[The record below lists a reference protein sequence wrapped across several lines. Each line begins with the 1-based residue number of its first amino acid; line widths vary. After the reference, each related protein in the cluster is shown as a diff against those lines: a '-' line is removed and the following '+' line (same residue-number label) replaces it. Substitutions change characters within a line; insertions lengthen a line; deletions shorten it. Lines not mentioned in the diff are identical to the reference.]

1 MEPIR
6 INVTL
11 DFSERAAALIQQL
24 TGAKVQ
30 PAPPATVHPVPR
42 PETRPM
48 APPSAAVPP
57 SEEPEETKEISD
69 EELRQVVFEARSAFA
84 GAAMKIKN
92 EVFPSFGIKASV
104 DCPPEKRADLVD
116 ALRNLKP

>member
-11 DFSERAAALIQQL
+11 DLSERAQALIQTL
-24 TGAKVQ
+24 TGAQIRPQV
-30 PAPPATVHPVPR
+30 R

-48 APPSAAVPP
+48 AAPAPAVPP
-57 SEEPEETKEISD
+57 REEPVKDEAPEISD
-69 EELRQVVFEARSAFA
+69 EELRQVVFEARSSFT
-84 GAAMKIKN
+84 GAAAKIKN

-104 DCPPEKRADLVD
+104 DCPMDRRADLVA